1 MSGAWSAGISGSKN
15 FTRASMRPPTLIA
28 IALIALIVSSGAKS
42 DEAGTLDLNAY
53 AGKVVYLDFWASWC
67 APCRLSFPWL
77 NAMEEAL
84 GPRGLVVIGVNV
96 DHDHGPAEEFLR
108 ENAANFRIVYDP
120 EGRIARK
127 YGLQGMPTSVLI
139 GRDGKVHSTHSGFFR
154 EREGGYFA
162 DVSALVNKGP

>member
-1 MSGAWSAGISGSKN
+1 
-15 FTRASMRPPTLIA
+15 MRLTTLLA
-28 IALIALIVSSGAKS
+28 IAFISLSASSSANS

-67 APCRLSFPWL
+67 APCRVSFPWL
-77 NAMEEAL
+77 NAMAEAL

-96 DHDHGPAEEFLR
+96 DHNRGPAEEFLR
-108 ENAANFRIVYDP
+108 ENAASFPIVYDP

-139 GRDGKVHSTHSGFFR
+139 GRDGKVHATHSGFLR
-154 EREGGYFA
+154 EREGTYFA
-162 DVSALVNKGP
+162 DISELLN